1 MWKNQQSQIRHI
13 GKMYGHETEIGS
25 KIQSLHENHV
35 GLMLEFN
42 ANNVAWSRE
51 EYMEHVKDFTK
62 FLMFEVDTIE
72 TDYGRGNE
80 TRSPPAPIET
90 HFYTDTLLPR
100 MVLNT
105 TLLRMRGYPSFSVL
119 DDEEFTAQYEFDAR
133 YKAPPPGAGDEEADA
148 VVEHNTVVSNLL
160 VRPNLALLEQKVQDI
175 YMIQPDAFF
184 ANIRTM
190 DEPTFREYQRLQA
203 EAPDDYV
210 FKDEAGVR
218 EGIYEEF
225 RANCSKYMVTVLMTD
240 SLVT

>member
-1 MWKNQQSQIRHI
+1 
-13 GKMYGHETEIGS
+13 
-25 KIQSLHENHV
+25 
-35 GLMLEFN
+35 
-42 ANNVAWSRE
+42 
-51 EYMEHVKDFTK
+51 
-62 FLMFEVDTIE
+62 
-72 TDYGRGNE
+72 
-80 TRSPPAPIET
+80 
-90 HFYTDTLLPR
+90 

-119 DDEEFTAQYEFDAR
+119 DDEAFTAQYEFDAR